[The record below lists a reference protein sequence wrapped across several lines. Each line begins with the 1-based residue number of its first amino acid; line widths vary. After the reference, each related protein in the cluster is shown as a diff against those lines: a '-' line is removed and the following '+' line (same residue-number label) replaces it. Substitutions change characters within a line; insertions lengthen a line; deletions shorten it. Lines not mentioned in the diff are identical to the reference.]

1 MEESDGTYPRASV
14 SSADTPLER
23 RNSMTSD
30 LQPVST
36 AIMSVFQ
43 RTKRKLKEESQQE
56 SKANVDD
63 PYDECRYT

>member
-1 MEESDGTYPRASV
+1 
-14 SSADTPLER
+14 
-23 RNSMTSD
+23 MTSD

-56 SKANVDD
+56 PKANVDD